1 MVLVQ
6 WQFIF
11 NGTYS
16 WAWQKQWYLISA
28 LTKTMVHNHGY
39 YGTKSWLVWVLIS
52 ASMVPVQWQFIFN
65 GTYSWAWQNQWYLIM
80 ATMVLNLSWILIM
93 APLARPHHILTTET
107 VPSKIQS
114 LDRIIIVPSESVWTH
129 CEKHAC
135 QDHDQSE
142 LLNTQSMR
150 KHAIQS
156 QLSLCKKNGLNNNSK
171 KSKLK

>member
-1 MVLVQ
+1 MVLVQWQFIFNGTYSWAWQKQWYLISALTKTMVHNHGYYGTKSWLVWVLISASMVPVQ

-80 ATMVLNLSWILIM
+80 ATMVLNLLWILIM
-93 APLARPHHILTTET
+93 APAYRGR
-107 VPSKIQS
+107 SIQ
-114 LDRIIIVPSESVWTH
+114 
-129 CEKHAC
+129 
-135 QDHDQSE
+135 
-142 LLNTQSMR
+142 
-150 KHAIQS
+150 
-156 QLSLCKKNGLNNNSK
+156 KNPA
-171 KSKLK
+171 

>member
-80 ATMVLNLSWILIM
+80 ATMVLNLLWILIM
-93 APLARPHHILTTET
+93 APPTPDSEMW
-107 VPSKIQS
+107 
-114 LDRIIIVPSESVWTH
+114 IVFGAAKF
-129 CEKHAC
+129 CIR
-135 QDHDQSE
+135 
-142 LLNTQSMR
+142 L
-150 KHAIQS
+150 IF
-156 QLSLCKKNGLNNNSK
+156 GLNPSIKFWKDMWKFLLTSNIFQISNLQVK
-171 KSKLK
+171 